1 MEKVKHSTSENST
14 STTTAKHQIIVPK
27 SLRKKYNIKPG
38 TRIMFT
44 DKGNGEIIMRALTK
58 EYFESL
64 AGWLNTPGILED
76 LMKEKEF
83 EKSHDEKRYL
93 R

>member
-1 MEKVKHSTSENST
+1 MKNIKISTSET
-14 STTTAKHQIIVPK
+14 SAAVTTSKHQIVVPK
-27 SLRKKYNIKPG
+27 NLRKKYNIKPG

-44 DKGNGEIIMRALTK
+44 DKGNGEIVMRALTK

-64 AGWLNTPGILED
+64 AGWLNVPDILND
-76 LMKEKEF
+76 LIKEKEF
-83 EKSHDEKRYL
+83 EKAHDEKRNL

>member
-1 MEKVKHSTSENST
+1 MEKAKHFTSESSASVTT
-14 STTTAKHQIIVPK
+14 SKHQIIVPK
-27 SLRKKYNIKPG
+27 NLRKKYNIKPG
-38 TRIMFT
+38 TRIIFT

-64 AGWLNTPGILED
+64 AGWLNAPGILED
-76 LMKEKEF
+76 LIKEKKF

>member
-1 MEKVKHSTSENST
+1 MKRTETPASETFASVTTS
-14 STTTAKHQIIVPK
+14 KHQIIVPK
-27 SLRKKYNIKPG
+27 NLRKKYNIKPG

-44 DKGNGEIIMRALTK
+44 DKGNGEIVMRALTK

-64 AGWLNTPGILED
+64 AGWLNTPGILDD
-76 LMKEKEF
+76 LLKEKEL
-83 EKSHDEKRYL
+83 EKIHDEKHNL

>member
-1 MEKVKHSTSENST
+1 MKSINTSLSET
-14 STTTAKHQIIVPK
+14 SASVTTSKHQIVVPK

-44 DKGNGEIIMRALTK
+44 DKGNGEIVMRALTR

-64 AGWLNTPGILED
+64 AGWLNAPGILND
-76 LMKEKEF
+76 LLKEKEF
-83 EKSHDEKRYL
+83 EKAQDEKHSL

>member
-1 MEKVKHSTSENST
+1 MKTLPLPLSENFAGVTT
-14 STTTAKHQIIVPK
+14 SKHQIVVPK

-38 TRIMFT
+38 TRIIFT
-44 DKGNGEIIMRALTK
+44 DKGNGEIVMRALTK

-64 AGWLNTPGILED
+64 AGWLKGSDILNALLE
-76 LMKEKEF
+76 EKEF